1 MKLEDILRSANDVAF
16 WRTVVPFLRIDVDMS
31 VASAIPPTTTTEA
44 ERLRASGWARLER
57 AVAPSITRPLAD
69 ALRCLHDAT
78 IPTPFLYVFDEP
90 WALATMLAP
99 TWTALL
105 GATPRVLPDVWAW
118 YIAEGRGWAAHRGVE
133 DPATPLVNVWIALSD
148 VGLESA
154 CMHVVPLGGSSERRR
169 PAFGGSVDEAVPLP
183 VPAGSVLAWNAYVLH
198 WGGEMKPGAPP
209 RASLSFTLDPRAL
222 PERTPSFE
230 ERVDLVADML
240 VLYENSANVTGPW
253 LEWANLWRGMRAARG

>member
-1 MKLEDILRSANDVAF
+1 MNLPEILRSANDPAF
-16 WRTVVPFLRIDVDMS
+16 WKTLVPFLRIDVDMS
-31 VASAIPPTTTTEA
+31 VASAIHPAVTSEA
-44 ERLRASGWARLER
+44 DRLRAAGWARLER
-57 AVAPSITRPLAD
+57 AIPASVTKPLAD
-69 ALRCLHDAT
+69 ALRCLHDAN

-118 YIAEGRGWAAHRGVE
+118 YLTEGRGWTPHRGVD
-133 DPATPLVNVWIALSD
+133 DPATRIVNVWIAVSD
-148 VGLESA
+148 VGLDSA
-154 CMHVVPLGGSSERRR
+154 CMNVVPLGASD
-169 PAFGGSVDEAVPLP
+169 PVALP
-183 VPAGSVLAWNAYVLH
+183 VPAGSMLAWNAYVLH

-209 RASLSFTLDPRAL
+209 RASLSFSLDPSSL

-240 VLYENSANVTGPW
+240 VVYEESANVSGPW
-253 LEWANLWRGMRAARG
+253 LEWARLWRGMKAARAAGAP